1 MRVLGDKSDRAEY
14 SGYKLVGS
22 VATRS
27 GILFIG
33 CHRDVIVSVCSQ
45 NCYATPH
52 SFPKESSSLVVI
64 IVGKQFGPRNKAM
77 QAHVIQSYCFGFF
90 LAWV

>member
-1 MRVLGDKSDRAEY
+1 MGVRGRIDRAEY
-14 SGYKLVGS
+14 SRYKLVGS

-27 GILFIG
+27 GYLFIG

-45 NCYATPH
+45 ICYAKLH
-52 SFPKESSSLVVI
+52 SFPKEPISLVVI
-64 IVGKQFGPRNKAM
+64 IVAQQFGPRNKAM

>member
-1 MRVLGDKSDRAEY
+1 MTEQNIADINWLVRLRRDLGFCL
-14 SGYKLVGS
+14 LV
-22 VATRS
+22 
-27 GILFIG
+27 
-33 CHRDVIVSVCSQ
+33 VIVSVCSQ